1 MESKDTGGFLNGF
14 RWILDLSDRAM
25 INLTGFV
32 LVFLTLMIAVD
43 VSLRALFNSPLP
55 ASAESTELM
64 MPYIAFCT
72 LAYTL
77 AIGSHVRI
85 SILAERLPS
94 KYRVHLEWLAS
105 AVGFG
110 FSVLLTYM
118 SWDFFWESFIIRE
131 EMLAIIKLPWWVG
144 KFAMPL
150 GFLFISLRYLFNLL
164 AVTAGR
170 VAEIK

>member
-1 MESKDTGGFLNGF
+1 MGSKGSSGFLDGF
-14 RWILDLSDRAM
+14 RWLLDKSDQAM
-25 INLTGFV
+25 IHLTGFV
-32 LVFLTLMIAVD
+32 LVFLTLMIVVD

>member
-1 MESKDTGGFLNGF
+1 MGSKGSGGFVDGF
-14 RWILDLSDRAM
+14 KWILDKSDRAM

-32 LVFLTLMIAVD
+32 LVFLTVMIVVD
-43 VSLRALFNSPLP
+43 VSLRTLFNSPLP

-77 AIGSHVRI
+77 SIGSHVRI
-85 SILAERLPS
+85 SLLAERLPA

-110 FSVLLTYM
+110 FCVLLTYM
-118 SWDFFWESFIIRE
+118 SWNFFWESFVIRE

-150 GFLFISLRYLFNLL
+150 GFFFISLRYLFNLV
-164 AVTAGR
+164 AVTTGR
-170 VAEIK
+170 IEQVK

>member
-1 MESKDTGGFLNGF
+1 MGSKGSGGFVDGF
-14 RWILDLSDRAM
+14 KWILDKSDRAM

-32 LVFLTLMIAVD
+32 LVFLTVMIVVD
-43 VSLRALFNSPLP
+43 VSLRTLFNSPLP

-77 AIGSHVRI
+77 SIGSHVRI
-85 SILAERLPS
+85 SLLAERLPA

-110 FSVLLTYM
+110 FCVLLTYM
-118 SWDFFWESFIIRE
+118 SWAFFWESFIIHE
-131 EMLAIIKLPWWVG
+131 EMLAVIKLPWWVG

-150 GFLFISLRYLFNLL
+150 GFFFISLRYLFNLV
-164 AVTAGR
+164 AVTTGR
-170 VAEIK
+170 IEQVK